1 MSFSMRIIKDFV
13 NGKEPRNHP
22 LSTGEAYI
30 AEVMG
35 EIDQAHRAVRT
46 FVDLVNEFQLKA
58 LRLIRDDLNGHK
70 LYIQDIV
77 EVDDVAEKIPT
88 EARFDN
94 FMIKFI
100 SFFFSKVGTLN
111 NGQSIF
117 ELSRPNKGALT
128 TPLFA
133 IYRVASTKGFCKIY
147 QENTHFLGTL
157 YDSNLASYCT
167 ER

>member
-94 FMIKFI
+94 CSI
-100 SFFFSKVGTLN
+100 SSTVGTPN

-117 ELSRPNKGALT
+117 ELSGPNKGALGFLHL
-128 TPLFA
+128 P
-133 IYRVASTKGFCKIY
+133 STG
-147 QENTHFLGTL
+147 
-157 YDSNLASYCT
+157 
-167 ER
+167 